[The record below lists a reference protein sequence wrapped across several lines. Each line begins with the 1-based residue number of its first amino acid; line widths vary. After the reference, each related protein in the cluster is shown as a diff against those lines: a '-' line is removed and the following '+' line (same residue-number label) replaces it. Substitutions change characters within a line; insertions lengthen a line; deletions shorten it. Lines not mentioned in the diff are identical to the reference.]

1 MRRPEPSSVDG
12 LDTVWSSPTM
22 DDRLKQVQTSDLT
35 DSRLNHEFVAWLK
48 TSGMN
53 YLLMLLLVACAFLA
67 WDWWNRK
74 QDAAIDTAWTELASA
89 TSPAALRGVA
99 RTHAAVDGVAE
110 LSLLT
115 AGDILLQSVRS
126 GLRPGLAAGDE
137 GAELTPEDKAKSLVE
152 ADAFFAE
159 AVELASAR
167 PGFAGKPMM
176 IAGLFGR
183 AAAAEGA
190 GRLDDARTHLE
201 KVVEIST
208 PEYPPLAEQA
218 NARLENLDG
227 IEAHASLP
235 NQADL
240 PVIAVGEE
248 EAFTV
253 PAADDLLEMF
263 EAEDEEAAEATSETG
278 DEAAPEATETP
289 AAP

>member
-74 QDAAIDTAWTELASA
+74 QGEAIDTAWTELASA

>member
-1 MRRPEPSSVDG
+1 
-12 LDTVWSSPTM
+12 M
-22 DDRLKQVQTSDLT
+22 DDRLKQVQTTDLT

-74 QDAAIDTAWTELASA
+74 QGEAIDTAWTELASA

-99 RTHAAVDGVAE
+99 QTHAAVDGVAE

-115 AGDILLQSVRS
+115 AGDILLQSARS

-137 GAELTPEDKAKSLVE
+137 GAELTPEDKANSLLE

-227 IEAHASLP
+227 IGAHASLP

-263 EAEDEEAAEATSETG
+263 EAEDEEAAEATPEAG
-278 DEAAPEATETP
+278 DEAAPETPEATETP

>member
-1 MRRPEPSSVDG
+1 
-12 LDTVWSSPTM
+12 M

-74 QDAAIDTAWTELASA
+74 QDQAIDTAWTELASA

-99 RTHAAVDGVAE
+99 DTHATVDGVAE

-115 AGDILLQSVRS
+115 AGDILLQSARS

-137 GAELTPEDKAKSLVE
+137 GAELTPEDKASSLQE

-159 AVELASAR
+159 AVQLASAR

-183 AAAAEGA
+183 AAVAESA
-190 GRLDDARTHLE
+190 GRLDEARTHLE
-201 KVVEIST
+201 EVVRIST
-208 PEYPPLAEQA
+208 PEYLPLAEQA
-218 NARLENLDG
+218 TARLGNLEG
-227 IEAHASLP
+227 IGAHANLP
-235 NQADL
+235 KQADL
-240 PVIAVGEE
+240 PVVAVGEE
-248 EAFTV
+248 EAFTI

-263 EAEDEEAAEATSETG
+263 EAEDEEAAETDEAEG
-278 DEAAPEATETP
+278 EAAPGTETEATETP